1 MLKGENFIINFDS
14 DYSNLPTEKVEQDE
28 EEIDEEMEEE
38 EEEDDYEIIL
48 DSSKIS
54 SNTNNLAVSSD
65 LNK

>member
-28 EEIDEEMEEE
+28 EEIEEEEDE

-48 DSSKIS
+48 DSSKLS